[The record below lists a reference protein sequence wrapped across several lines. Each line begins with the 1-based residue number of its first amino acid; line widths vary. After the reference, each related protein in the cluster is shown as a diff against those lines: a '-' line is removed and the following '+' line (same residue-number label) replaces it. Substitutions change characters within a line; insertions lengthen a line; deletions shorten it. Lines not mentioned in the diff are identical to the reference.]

1 VVVFNLWVPD
11 IIHGPMARMA
21 PLVHEVWFS
30 NNAEVRPILQFDDLR
45 GTGPKTL
52 AHLGLVLFAVPAL
65 FILVRQDKNHLNWC
79 ILAVFLGLSLL
90 LALREARWV
99 GYPQIL
105 VLAPCVA
112 LLQTLFRRFGGPGL
126 AGVVVRVGSV
136 IVLATGQLIASG
148 MLRQGLP
155 LPKSGKPCDL
165 PQISGFLAE
174 NYPDRP
180 QNILNFIYS
189 GPELL
194 YRSHHNVVATP
205 YHRNTASIVDT
216 IRFLRGKSDGP
227 AKALAQKRQ
236 IDLVLI
242 CPADPEASNYR
253 KEAGLLVRLEAGQP
267 PSWLGEVLLPADLGQ
282 NFKLYQVIPS
292 AF

>member
-1 VVVFNLWVPD
+1 
-11 IIHGPMARMA
+11 M
-21 PLVHEVWFS
+21 
-30 NNAEVRPILQFDDLR
+30 
-45 GTGPKTL
+45 
-52 AHLGLVLFAVPAL
+52 PAL
-65 FILVRQDKNHLNWC
+65 FILVRQDKNRLNWC

-99 GYPQIL
+99 GYPKIL

-112 LLQTLFRRFGGPGL
+112 LLQTLFGRFGGPGL

-136 IVLATGQLIASG
+136 IVLATGPLIASA

-155 LPKSGKPCDL
+155 LPKTGIPCDL
-165 PQISGFLAE
+165 PQISGILAE
-174 NYPDRP
+174 NYPDHPR
-180 QNILNFIYS
+180 NIQNFIYS
-189 GPELL
+189 GWGLL
-194 YRSHHNVVATP
+194 YRSHYNVVATP
-205 YHRNTASIVDT
+205 YHRDTACIVDT

-253 KEAGLLVRLEAGQP
+253 TEDGLLWCGWRPGSRLPGWAW
-267 PSWLGEVLLPADLGQ
+267 SCYRL
-282 NFKLYQVIPS
+282 I
-292 AF
+292 